1 MALLLLTDNRL
12 SLNTPNLFSRLTS
25 MSFALLLCLAAF
37 ILISFRFGESPER
50 NAWTLVQAR
59 GPKLD
64 AFPLQVPTVSYGL
77 EHERFVR
84 VETVQFKENQTLRSF
99 LKQIGVP
106 SELRRTCFLE
116 AKEKFDQENQNL
128 QNAQL
133 FFQKNK
139 LAYVAIPMDEVQFMR
154 VDLLRG
160 RVTLG
165 DLDGIQSEY
174 ETAAI
179 FFNGD
184 VDSTLHF
191 TLMDEDLKHRI
202 RKAFVEEMKL
212 DTAFHSGV
220 INIVYTIKRNEQGIS
235 VGYGDVE
242 ALRYRVNQED
252 RTSYRFVDDKLD
264 VEGFFNPDGSPLQ
277 QTWLASPIPG
287 ARMSSA
293 YNLRRR
299 HPILKRIKPHYGTD
313 YAAPYGTP
321 ILAVSDGVVVA
332 KDRSRSN
339 GKFVKI
345 RHDDTYQTQY
355 LHMKGFARNIK
366 PGVHVKKGQ
375 VIGYVGSTG
384 LSNGP
389 HVCFRFWKNGR
400 QIDHRKEYLPQQEEL
415 SKEAFMAF
423 EKKQAKLRA
432 LLGGD
437 V

>member
-1 MALLLLTDNRL
+1 MLG
-12 SLNTPNLFSRLTS
+12 
-25 MSFALLLCLAAF
+25 LAVFVAF
-37 ILISFRFGESPER
+37 GFRFGESP
-50 NAWTLVQAR
+50 
-59 GPKLD
+59 KID
-64 AFPLQVPTVSYGL
+64 AFPLVVPTVSYGL
-77 EHERFVR
+77 EHERFIR
-84 VETVQFKENQTLRSF
+84 VETVTFKKDQSLRAF

-106 SELRRTCFLE
+106 AQLRRTCFLE
-116 AKEKFDQENQNL
+116 AKENFDTVNQNL
-128 QNAQL
+128 QEARL
-133 FFQKNK
+133 FYQKNK
-139 LAYVAIPMDEVQFMR
+139 LAYVAIPMDDLQFMR

-160 RVTLG
+160 RVSFE
-165 DLDGIQSEY
+165 DLDNIQSEY
-174 ETAAI
+174 ETATI

-191 TLMDEDLKHRI
+191 TLLDADLKNRI
-202 RKAFVEEMKL
+202 RKAFVQEMKL
-212 DTAFHSGV
+212 DTAFHSGLV
-220 INIVYTIKRNEQGIS
+220 NIVYTVKRNESGAT
-235 VGYGDVE
+235 VGYGDIE
-242 ALRYRVNQED
+242 ALRYRVNQKD
-252 RTSYRFVDDKLD
+252 RTSYRFVNHKFD
-264 VEGFFNPDGSPLQ
+264 VEGFFNPDGSPMH
-277 QTWLASPIPG
+277 QTWLASPVPG

-299 HPILKRIKPHYGTD
+299 HPILKRIRPHYGTD

-332 KDRSRSN
+332 KDRSRNN

-345 RHDDTYQTQY
+345 RHDDIYQTQY

-366 PGVHVKKGQ
+366 PGVYVKKGQ

-384 LSNGP
+384 LSSGP

-400 QIDHRKEYLPQQEEL
+400 QVDHRKELLPSQDEL